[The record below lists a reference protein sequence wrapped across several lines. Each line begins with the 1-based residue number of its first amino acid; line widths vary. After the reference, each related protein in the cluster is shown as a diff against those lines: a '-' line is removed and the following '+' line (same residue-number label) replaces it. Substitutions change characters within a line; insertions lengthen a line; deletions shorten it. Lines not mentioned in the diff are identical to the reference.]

1 MRGGDPGSIAAVRLR
16 SDLSP
21 HVRVDPARKAFVLHY
36 GRFSPRARWRKE
48 MLIAKVN
55 ATKGGAFTLTNRKVA
70 FTSANDFGQ
79 LLRPS
84 ETLEAES
91 DTHPQAI
98 DSNRGVCVCLFIHTF
113 KGSIACRKKERRNT
127 LCCGA
132 DAFITF

>member
-1 MRGGDPGSIAAVRLR
+1 V
-16 SDLSP
+16 
-21 HVRVDPARKAFVLHY
+21 
-36 GRFSPRARWRKE
+36 
-48 MLIAKVN
+48 LIANVN
-55 ATKGGAFTLTNRKVA
+55 ATKGVAFTLTNRKVA

-98 DSNRGVCVCLFIHTF
+98 DSNRGVCVCLFMHTLEN
-113 KGSIACRKKERRNT
+113 AEKERRST
-127 LCCGA
+127 LCCGI